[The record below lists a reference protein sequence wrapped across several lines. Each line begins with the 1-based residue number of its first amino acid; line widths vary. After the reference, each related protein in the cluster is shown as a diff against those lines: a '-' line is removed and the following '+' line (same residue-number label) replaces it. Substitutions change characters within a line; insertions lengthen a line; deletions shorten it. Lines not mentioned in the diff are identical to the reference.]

1 MRCSVAKLF
10 TFFAM
15 AISSLYAWSN
25 GLKTVHATYIY
36 HAPAEMSV
44 EQARQTALH
53 RAMSQALADEFGMLV
68 SQSSV
73 TSLTDADGQTT
84 TRLTVN
90 GQSEVRGEWLETI
103 GEPKFDI
110 SFSNG
115 LTIVKVEVKGKARE
129 IDFSRPMFSAAT
141 LRGSEVTSDFN
152 DGDAVYLKFEA
163 PCAGF
168 LAVYLADN
176 LRGKVYRLLPY
187 VLLPNKAVAVDG
199 GRQYTFFNR
208 NEASDPAVTDELE
221 LTSASPLE
229 LNDIYVLYSPLEFQL
244 PPIENSSGYEVR
256 SIPLNDF
263 NKWLAASRIRNR
275 DLQLK
280 TIYITIKNVQK

>member
-1 MRCSVAKLF
+1 MRCSIAKLF
-10 TFFAM
+10 PFFAV
-15 AISSLYAWSN
+15 ALSGLCAWSN
-25 GLKTVHATYIY
+25 DLKTVHATYVY
-36 HAPAEMSV
+36 HAQAEMSV

-73 TSLTDADGQTT
+73 TSLNDTDGQTT

-115 LTIVKVEVKGKARE
+115 LTIVKVEVKGRARE

-141 LRGSEVTSDFN
+141 LQGSELTSDFN

-163 PCAGF
+163 PRAGF
-168 LAVYLADN
+168 VAVYLADN
-176 LRGKVYRLLPY
+176 LHGEVYRLLPY
-187 VLLPNKAVAVDG
+187 ALLPNKAVAVDG

-208 NEASDPAVTDELE
+208 DEASDPAVTDELE
-221 LTSASPLE
+221 LTSASSLE
-229 LNDIYVLYSPLEFQL
+229 LNDIYVLYSPLDFQL
-244 PPIENSSGYEVR
+244 PPIGNSSGYEVR
-256 SIPLNDF
+256 SIPLNEF
-263 NKWLAASRIRNR
+263 NKWLAASRIHNR